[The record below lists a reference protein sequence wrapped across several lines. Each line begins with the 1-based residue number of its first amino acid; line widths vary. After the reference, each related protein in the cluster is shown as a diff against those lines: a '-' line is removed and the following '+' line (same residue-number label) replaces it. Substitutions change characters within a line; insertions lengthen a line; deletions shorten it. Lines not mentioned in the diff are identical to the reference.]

1 MLFSSSNMKI
11 YERIVWK
18 LMGPLNL
25 AKVRHAFLILKY
37 ENLWKDSLETDGV
50 LLKIN
55 VKWEVLSWNPIRRKM
70 GKLSTVPIGT
80 K

>member
-11 YERIVWK
+11 YGRIVWK

-55 VKWEVLSWNPIRRKM
+55 VK
-70 GKLSTVPIGT
+70 
-80 K
+80 